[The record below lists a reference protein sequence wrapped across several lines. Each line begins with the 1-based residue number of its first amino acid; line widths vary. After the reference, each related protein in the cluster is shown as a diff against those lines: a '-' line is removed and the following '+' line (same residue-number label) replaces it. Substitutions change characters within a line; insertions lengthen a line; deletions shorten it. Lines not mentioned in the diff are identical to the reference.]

1 MAEFKV
7 IDVRQAVAAAI
18 EYVKTFADLLPA
30 KDVRLEETEFSDQ
43 QGVWRITLSFV
54 ENQIIGSRS
63 YKIFEID
70 ALDGHVKSMKAR
82 SFLSGPTGYT
92 GPTGPSG
99 PRP

>member
-1 MAEFKV
+1 MPQV
-7 IDVRQAVAAAI
+7 QMIDVRQAVAAAI
-18 EYVKTFADLLPA
+18 DYVKGFADLLPT
-30 KDVRLEETEFSDQ
+30 KDVRLEETELSDQ
-43 QGVWRITLSFV
+43 QGVWRITLSFL

-70 ALDGHVKSMKAR
+70 ALDGSVKSMKAR

-92 GPTGPSG
+92 GPSG